1 MIQDGFSRKKYPFPG
16 GLCYYT
22 HSMEDLNE
30 SKIIIT
36 NKGFEIGYDGEGK
49 YNLSDSLSYI
59 IASKEEYE
67 LFKSFTTSKLIN
79 FILLYYKNNIILF
92 I

>member
-1 MIQDGFSRKKYPFPG
+1 
-16 GLCYYT
+16 
-22 HSMEDLNE
+22 MEDLNK

-36 NKGFEIGYDGEGK
+36 NIGFEIGYDEEGI

-67 LFKSFTTSKLIN
+67 LFKSFTTSLCSVANQKL
-79 FILLYYKNNIILF
+79 LVLPG
-92 I
+92 